1 MSWEVHKPHI
11 YEKWKQY
18 WYSTHP
24 PDIAEYSWNYLF
36 TGGKEIRARLFCELW
51 KYLSPDLMVCAELA
65 FSIECIH
72 TASLILD
79 DTPWMDNA
87 TERRGKTTLHLVF
100 TQKKAILL
108 AHDVMYMVYLIWN
121 ENKPSHISLHDWELF
136 MKDKLQRLMIG
147 QWYDLERS
155 GKLTDLASLK
165 TGVLFELVTE
175 TVAVC
180 TKLDQEF
187 WKIWGNHL
195 GILFQWMDDWQDR
208 EEDTLLHSRNAFN
221 EAYDTTLLTYGQIW
235 QKIERDIGV
244 SWFQLPFGQF
254 MRNYFTRGIPLPS
267 QPLSVSSLSD
277 LFLSYPT
284 SHLPFLY
291 HILPEWNTD
300 EQRLYNILHD
310 RNNVITINNKN
321 ILNIERDDILTIL
334 REKKQISIKINEK
347 DIFEINIQDTILLDF
362 IEILNLFTENH
373 LVKLHGKKF
382 IRGMLK
388 ISHRLHPHKDTL
400 IAQYM
405 NTYRTIKERLWLIQ
419 EEDWEIQPEIVDS
432 IYHEIQ
438 LWKEGSGIVYQLQ
451 P

>member
-1 MSWEVHKPHI
+1 
-11 YEKWKQY
+11 
-18 WYSTHP
+18 
-24 PDIAEYSWNYLF
+24 
-36 TGGKEIRARLFCELW
+36 
-51 KYLSPDLMVCAELA
+51 
-65 FSIECIH
+65 
-72 TASLILD
+72 
-79 DTPWMDNA
+79 
-87 TERRGKTTLHLVF
+87 
-100 TQKKAILL
+100 
-108 AHDVMYMVYLIWN
+108 
-121 ENKPSHISLHDWELF
+121 
-136 MKDKLQRLMIG
+136 
-147 QWYDLERS
+147 
-155 GKLTDLASLK
+155 
-165 TGVLFELVTE
+165 
-175 TVAVC
+175 
-180 TKLDQEF
+180 
-187 WKIWGNHL
+187 
-195 GILFQWMDDWQDR
+195 
-208 EEDTLLHSRNAFN
+208 
-221 EAYDTTLLTYGQIW
+221 
-235 QKIERDIGV
+235 
-244 SWFQLPFGQF
+244 

-267 QPLSVSSLSD
+267 HPLSVSSLSD

-321 ILNIERDDILTIL
+321 ILDIERDDILTIL

>member
-11 YEKWKQY
+11 YEKWKTY
-18 WYSTHP
+18 WYHTHP
-24 PDIAEYSWNYLF
+24 IDIAEYSWNYLF

-51 KYLSPDLMVCAELA
+51 QYLYPDVMVCAELA

-87 TERRGKTTLHLVF
+87 AERRGKTTLHLIF

-121 ENKPSHISLHDWELF
+121 ENKPTHISLHNWEIF

-147 QWYDLERS
+147 QWYDLEKT

-175 TVAVC
+175 TVAIC
-180 TKLDQEF
+180 TNLDREF
-187 WKIWGNHL
+187 WKIWGNHM

-208 EEDTLLHSRNAFN
+208 EEDRLIHSRNAFN
-221 EAYDTTLLTYGQIW
+221 EAYDTTLLAYGQIW
-235 QKIERDIGV
+235 QKIERDIGPG
-244 SWFQLPFGQF
+244 WFRLPFGQF
-254 MRNYFTRGIPLPS
+254 MKTYFTRDIPLPL
-267 QPLSVSSLSD
+267 LSSSLSSLSD
-277 LFLSYPT
+277 LSLSYPT

-310 RNNVITINNKN
+310 RNNVIRINNKH
-321 ILNIERDDILTIL
+321 IFDIEKDDILTIL
-334 REKKQISIKINEK
+334 RDKQQITITINEK
-347 DIFEINIQDTILLDF
+347 DAFKMNFQDIMLLDLV
-362 IEILNLFTENH
+362 EILNLFTDH
-373 LVKLHGKKF
+373 CLIKLHGKKF
-382 IRGMLK
+382 IRSMLK
-388 ISHRLHPHKDTL
+388 LSYRAHPHKEQIL
-400 IAQYM
+400 SQYM
-405 NTYRTIKERLWLIQ
+405 DTYRLVKERLWLIH
-419 EEDWEIQPEIVDS
+419 EDEWEIQPEIIDS

-438 LWKEGSGIVYQLQ
+438 SWKEGHGLVFQLQ
-451 P
+451 L